1 MSNATKLNPEPINA
15 ISGTGIVHTTLAT
28 IGGAM
33 PITVKIALKINKT
46 ANPNTQG
53 TNIKGFK
60 TIGNPYIIGS
70 AILNIEPAIDN
81 FPKTL
86 NLLTFEITNK
96 TAIGKTL
103 KRT

>member
-1 MSNATKLNPEPINA
+1 
-15 ISGTGIVHTTLAT
+15 
-28 IGGAM
+28 M

-96 TAIGKTL
+96 TAIGKKFGICNGRSKVCGIG